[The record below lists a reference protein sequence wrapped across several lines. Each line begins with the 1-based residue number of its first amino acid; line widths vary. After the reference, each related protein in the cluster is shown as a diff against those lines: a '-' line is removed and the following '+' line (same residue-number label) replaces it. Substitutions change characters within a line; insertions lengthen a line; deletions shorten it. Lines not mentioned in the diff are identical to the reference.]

1 MKKNIKET
9 IFKELK
15 VYTKKSFDEETLIAD
30 LGIDSLDFAE
40 LIIDAEETFE
50 VIIDDNK
57 LNDIKTVKD
66 VILLIENSK
75 N

>member
-1 MKKNIKET
+1 MKKDIKET

-15 VYTKKSFDEETLIAD
+15 GYTKKSFDEETLISD

-50 VIIDDNK
+50 VTIDDNK
-57 LNDIKTVKD
+57 LNDVKTVRD